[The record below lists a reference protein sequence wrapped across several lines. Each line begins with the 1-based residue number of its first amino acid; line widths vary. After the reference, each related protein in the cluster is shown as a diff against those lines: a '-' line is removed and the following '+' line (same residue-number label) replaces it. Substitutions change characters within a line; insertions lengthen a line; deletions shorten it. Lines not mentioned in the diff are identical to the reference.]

1 MLIAN
6 VKGVNEMSVQ
16 RDFDDFWVQYKSGK
30 TPLIAVIIFEKSSR
44 PVGDAQFWAKNQPIP
59 DAEDTGT
66 QTTLHYHIEQLQ
78 DVLACLALPGKH
90 RLNFS
95 GPANAQLDLSY
106 A

>member
-1 MLIAN
+1 
-6 VKGVNEMSVQ
+6 MSAR
-16 RDFDDFWVQYKSGK
+16 RDFDDFWVQYRSGK

-44 PVGDAQFWAKNQPIP
+44 PVGEALFWAKNEPIP
-59 DAEDTGT
+59 DAQDTGT
-66 QTTLHYHIEQLQ
+66 QTILNYHIDQLQ

-95 GPANAQLDLSY
+95 DPADAQLDLSY